1 MAGSPSCVRMGGS
14 LNFRPST
21 TALTTA
27 SRTHVSPRRL
37 TPLPSPREM
46 HQLEYYK
53 LKEQLRAHT
62 PLGTQVHPLG
72 TACKLNWP
80 SRLSGHS
87 GVGAKDLLSP
97 RLHIHDG
104 PRRAP
109 PVMTRQQIER
119 ELAGIKEEQ
128 ARLEKD
134 SLQAKERAAR
144 NPVSDEMFRFWLGVI
159 TGKLRDRFKQMRRGF
174 RALDEDKSGKLSRKE
189 FHRMLR
195 YFNLEHVPDGVF
207 DRLLEYTDK
216 DHSGSVDFDEFARMS
231 DTSYSSEVDQHIKD
245 SKPVWRSQAE
255 ESWQQ
260 LSKGAEYAH
269 K

>member
-1 MAGSPSCVRMGGS
+1 
-14 LNFRPST
+14 
-21 TALTTA
+21 
-27 SRTHVSPRRL
+27 
-37 TPLPSPREM
+37 M

-128 ARLEKD
+128 ARLEQD

-144 NPVSDEMFRFWLGVI
+144 SPVSDEMFRFWLGVI
-159 TGKLRDRFKQMRRGF
+159 TGKHN
-174 RALDEDKSGKLSRKE
+174 AYP
-189 FHRMLR
+189 H
-195 YFNLEHVPDGVF
+195 
-207 DRLLEYTDK
+207 
-216 DHSGSVDFDEFARMS
+216 
-231 DTSYSSEVDQHIKD
+231 
-245 SKPVWRSQAE
+245 
-255 ESWQQ
+255 
-260 LSKGAEYAH
+260 
-269 K
+269 